1 MRTIE
6 KASGQQAGLAASG
19 MRERNGEGGTS
30 PFSLPDPA
38 RRPPA
43 FSIVRTDRE
52 PGTGCFQCSD
62 TQSTT
67 LAVSEI
73 ETSSSIRCMIV
84 IPKYGEPLL
93 SDHPRGNEL

>member
-19 MRERNGEGGTS
+19 IRERKGEGGTS

-43 FSIVRTDRE
+43 LQSSALTESLEQAVFNAAIHNPL
-52 PGTGCFQCSD
+52 PGQLG
-62 TQSTT
+62 
-67 LAVSEI
+67 
-73 ETSSSIRCMIV
+73 
-84 IPKYGEPLL
+84 K
-93 SDHPRGNEL
+93 